1 MSENSLMSIHADM
14 HQHHGYWILRI
25 TAEKVDAYGTGEIT
39 VGIRKSAQMP
49 ELDRDIDQ
57 VWVAL
62 VQLVH
67 LVEANGSVGR
77 ISSRVDEPLF

>member
-1 MSENSLMSIHADM
+1 MSEKGLLSIHADM
-14 HQHHGYWILRI
+14 HQHHGYWILRV

-39 VGIRKSAQMP
+39 VGIRKSTQMP
-49 ELDRDIDQ
+49 QLDTDIDQ

-67 LVEANGSVGR
+67 LVEANGSIGK
-77 ISSRVDEPLF
+77 ISSMLEPPLF